1 MWSLGPM
8 GSNLTHTQLMNLFPP
23 WAEGKNVSSKVK
35 EHWPGF
41 DSILTKKVMTLV
53 FFGIKAIPNSI
64 LALANEIS
72 VESPFIT
79 SFSRQALGGFWV
91 TSSMA
96 ALKTVTISFFF
107 YFFEQ
112 PFLFSFYI
120 LSRRLNKC
128 LKKGLDV

>member
-1 MWSLGPM
+1 MR
-8 GSNLTHTQLMNLFPP
+8 
-23 WAEGKNVSSKVK
+23 
-35 EHWPGF
+35 
-41 DSILTKKVMTLV
+41 LV

-72 VESPFIT
+72 VENPFIT
-79 SFSRQALGGFWV
+79 GFSRQALGGFWV

-120 LSRRLNKC
+120 LSKRLNKC